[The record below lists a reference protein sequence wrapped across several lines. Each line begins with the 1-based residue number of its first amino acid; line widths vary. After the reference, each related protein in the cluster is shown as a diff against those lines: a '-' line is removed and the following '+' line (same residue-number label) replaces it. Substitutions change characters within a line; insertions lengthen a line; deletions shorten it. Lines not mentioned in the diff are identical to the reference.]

1 MSTVASSAAT
11 GRFMENEAGGLSAPG
26 EAGKASSS
34 TSGDSVAR
42 EKAPP
47 SAPGLSSAERIAR
60 VIGDLPAMPHI
71 AAQLLEK
78 LSCEDTSPREI
89 NQLITKDQALA
100 AKVLKL
106 ANSPFYGA
114 SRSIATLNDALLF
127 MGFDSIRS
135 LIMTTVLKS
144 MYSRVGLAEKLF
156 WEHSVGC
163 GLAAAK
169 IADEV
174 RYLRRDEAYI
184 AGLMHDVGKAA
195 LFWHAPGVMRE
206 VIRDVFNEGLDFLEA
221 EQRRFGFT
229 HAQIGGAVAHTWCF
243 VSSIEEA
250 IAGHHQTE
258 RGDSCLELTYMVN
271 AADSICHKLSV
282 GPIRKPDLDLNEVKS
297 MKALG
302 LTPDRVAKILEA
314 SEKALTP
321 ATAHI

>member
-1 MSTVASSAAT
+1 
-11 GRFMENEAGGLSAPG
+11 MENKMPG
-26 EAGKASSS
+26 EAGKAFPSV
-34 TSGDSVAR
+34 SGDSVSRQNASS
-42 EKAPP
+42 P
-47 SAPGLSSAERIAR
+47 APGLSPAERIAG

-71 AAQLLEK
+71 AAQLLDK

-89 NQLITKDQALA
+89 TQLITKDQALA

-144 MYSRVGLAEKLF
+144 MYSKVGLAEKLF

-163 GLAAAK
+163 GLAARK

-174 RYLRRDEAYI
+174 RYLRRDEAYL

-195 LFWHAPGVMRE
+195 LFWHAPGLMRE
-206 VIRDVFNEGLDFLEA
+206 VIRDVLNDGLDFLEA

-243 VSSIEEA
+243 VASIERA
-250 IAGHHQTE
+250 IADHHQTE
-258 RGDSCLELTYMVN
+258 RSGSTLELTHLVS

-282 GPIRKPDLDLNEVKS
+282 GPIKKPDMDLNEVAS

-314 SEKALTP
+314 SAKTLTP
-321 ATAHI
+321 APADI